1 MYICIY
7 VCIYI
12 YIYKTLDKPLNS
24 RRSLEVRSRLHEDIH
39 FYIVTLKYYL
49 LLYMNILLLLLL
61 LLLLL
66 CIIVLYMNIAHL
78 LLLLL
83 LLLLLHEHIVTFYR
97 DPEISSTQF
106 LRSVF
111 EMSCLFLRPRPWQFE
126 IRDST
131 DT

>member
-1 MYICIY
+1 MCICIY
-7 VCIYI
+7 VYMCVYI

-61 LLLLL
+61 LLL
-66 CIIVLYMNIAHL
+66 CIIVLYMNIAH
-78 LLLLL
+78 LLLL

-106 LRSVF
+106 LWSVF
-111 EMSCLFLRPRPWQFE
+111 KISCLFLRPRPWQFE
-126 IRDST
+126 I
-131 DT
+131 